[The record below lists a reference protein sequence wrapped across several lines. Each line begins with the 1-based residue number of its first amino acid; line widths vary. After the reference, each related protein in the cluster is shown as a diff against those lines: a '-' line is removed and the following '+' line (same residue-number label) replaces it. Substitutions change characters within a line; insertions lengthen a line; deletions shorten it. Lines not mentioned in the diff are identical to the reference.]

1 MSNLLLDSDDSCFCS
16 DLLHSD
22 DQFLNN
28 KFPLDDNLLQVMND
42 DLQVMNDMFGDD
54 NNWVSDDDLGYLN
67 SQFGLWNGLLS
78 NLVNLDDQFLND
90 FDLLDNDVLFVD
102 KMQDELL

>member
-22 DQFLNN
+22 DQSLNN
-28 KFPLDDNLLQVMND
+28 KSLLDDNLLQVMND

-54 NNWVSDDDLGYLN
+54 NNWVFDYDSGYLN